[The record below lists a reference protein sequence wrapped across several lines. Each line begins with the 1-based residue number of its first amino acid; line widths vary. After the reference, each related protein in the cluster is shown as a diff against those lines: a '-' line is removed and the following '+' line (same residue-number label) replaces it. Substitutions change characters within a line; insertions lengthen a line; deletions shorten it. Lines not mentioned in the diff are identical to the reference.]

1 MNDDLRSTIDDLF
14 PAIQSDLEALVRIP
28 SVSAAAFDPAEVRRC
43 AEAVAALY
51 ADAGFPDV
59 RLLEVE
65 GAHPAVFAA
74 CPAPEGAPTVLLY
87 AHHDVQPPGPDGEW
101 STPPFQPTERD
112 GRLYGRGTSD
122 DKANVVLHAGVM
134 RAFGGAPP
142 VGLKVFVEGE
152 EEVGSAH
159 LGDYL
164 AAHGELLAADVIV
177 IADSS
182 NWRVG
187 HPALTISLRGL
198 AAVLLEVR
206 TLDKGIHSGMGGGV
220 VPDALTVLTRLLA
233 TLHDA
238 EGRVAIPGLVS
249 NEAEPLDLTESEL
262 REQTGVLPSVRL
274 IGEGSLTSRMWTR
287 PAAAVL
293 AMDAPPVAEAINQL
307 VPVARAKVSVRLAP
321 GDDPQRALEALR
333 EHFEA
338 LDAWGAEVTVTPF
351 EAGAPFAADTSDPRV
366 AAFREAFAEAW
377 GADVA
382 EIGVGGSIPFVA
394 EFEEVYPESAIVLT
408 GVADPTS
415 RAHGPDESQDLDELR
430 KGILGEAIALRLLA
444 AGGPGGR

>member
-1 MNDDLRSTIDDLF
+1 MNNDLRSIIDELF
-14 PAIQSDLEALVRIP
+14 PALQGDLEALVRIP
-28 SVSAAAFDPAEVRRC
+28 SVSAAAFDPAEVQRS
-43 AEAVAALY
+43 AEAVAVLFSE
-51 ADAGFPDV
+51 AGFPDV
-59 RLLEVE
+59 RLLEIE
-65 GAHPAVFAA
+65 GAHPAVFAQA
-74 CPAPEGAPTVLLY
+74 PAPPGAPTVLLY
-87 AHHDVQPPGPDGEW
+87 AHHDVQPPGPDAEW
-101 STPPFQPTERD
+101 STPPFEPIVRD

-122 DKANVVLHAGVM
+122 DKANIVLHTGVM
-134 RAFGGAPP
+134 RAFGGRPP
-142 VGLKVFVEGE
+142 VGLKVFIEGE

-164 AAHGELLAADVIV
+164 AAHGDLLAADVIV
-177 IADSS
+177 IADSA

-187 HPALTISLRGL
+187 HPALTVSLRGL
-198 AAVLLEVR
+198 AAVLIEVR

-233 TLHDA
+233 TLHDS
-238 EGRVAIPGLVS
+238 EGRVAIPGLVA
-249 NEAEPLDLTESEL
+249 NESDPLDLTEEEL

-293 AMDAPPVAEAINQL
+293 AIDAPPVAESINQL

-321 GDDPQRALEALR
+321 GDDPQGALAAIR
-333 EHFEA
+333 EHFES
-338 LDAWGAEVTVTPF
+338 LDAWGAAVTVTPL
-351 EAGAPFAADTSDPRV
+351 EAGAPFATDTSDPRIT
-366 AAFREAFAEAW
+366 AFRDAFAEAW
-377 GADVA
+377 GTDVA

-394 EFEEVYPESAIVLT
+394 EFEEVYPDAAIVLT

-444 AGGPGGR
+444 GSAG